1 MKRRTRILTVMCLL
15 AAAGAWL
22 FWLRFADY
30 QSATRQTASLRH
42 AAAANIS
49 ATNATGTAASKP
61 ATLNTNKLAFRL
73 ANTTNSFKQ
82 LQAAPHAILLA
93 NAFIDTEKP
102 LDLKIPAHLKAAG
115 DPGAYIV
122 QARSVTDARFRA
134 TLAAAGATEDT

>member
-22 FWLRFADY
+22 FWPRFADY

-49 ATNATGTAASKP
+49 ATNAAGTTAARP

-73 ANTTNSFKQ
+73 ANTTNSIRQ
-82 LQAAPHAILLA
+82 LEAAPHAILLA
-93 NAFIDTEKP
+93 NAFIDTDRP
-102 LDLKIPAHLKAAG
+102 LDLKIPAHLKSAG

-122 QARSVTDARFRA
+122 QARSAVDARFRA
-134 TLAAAGATEDT
+134 ALAQVEAQ